1 MRDLVV
7 DDSFVMRKVIKKQLD
22 QLGIDSVVEAKN
34 GREAIKEIIELE
46 KKQLKIDLILTDW
59 KMPKMTGIE
68 FVKAVRQ
75 TNAFRKVPIIMIAT
89 NNTKAEVR
97 QALATGIDNYITKPF
112 TPSLFRTKI
121 VDTLKEFRTSFK

>member
-1 MRDLVV
+1 MRALVV
-7 DDSFVMRKVIKKQLD
+7 DDSLVMRKVIKKQLN
-22 QLGIDSVVEAKN
+22 QLGIDSVVEAEN
-34 GREAIKEIIELE
+34 GREAIKKIIELE
-46 KKQLKIDLILTDW
+46 KKQLKIDLILTDC
-59 KMPKMTGIE
+59 KMSKMTGIE

-121 VDTLKEFRTSFK
+121 VDTLKKFHTSFK